1 MNHLTDERI
10 VDALEGALPDREA
23 VHLRACAACEARVE
37 RLRGVLHD
45 LPAVDVPEP
54 SPLFWNHFGAQVN
67 ASVDAA
73 PKHRSRW
80 LTTAALAWMGAAAV
94 VILAVIGLY
103 ESSTAKLVPP
113 VGITQAPIDDA
124 ATAGTETPTDPD
136 VETDEAWAVVRSFA
150 ADLHYDDAQEAG
162 VVPRPGSL
170 ERAATELSTDERA
183 ELVRLIEEDLKRRGA

>member
-136 VETDEAWAVVRSFA
+136 VETDEAWAVVRS
-150 ADLHYDDAQEAG
+150 L
-162 VVPRPGSL
+162 PRTCTTTTHRKQASC
-170 ERAATELSTDERA
+170 
-183 ELVRLIEEDLKRRGA
+183 RGPARWSAPQRSYPPMNARSWFV